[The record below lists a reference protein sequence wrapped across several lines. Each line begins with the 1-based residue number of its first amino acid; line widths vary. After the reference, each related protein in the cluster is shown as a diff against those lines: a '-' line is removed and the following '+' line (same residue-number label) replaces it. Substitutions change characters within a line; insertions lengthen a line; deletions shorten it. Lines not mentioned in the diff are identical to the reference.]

1 MRIGLYGLPS
11 AGKTHIL
18 SKIDFMEVISGS
30 TLLHKYAHDFDSQG
44 EIFRNNVREQLARSL
59 MGKPEFIMDGHYAF
73 GNEMAFTEYDGQLFD
88 AFLYLHI
95 KPEVL
100 KTRMS
105 ASEKNAKYLRYDVET
120 WQDAEIEGL
129 RNYCH
134 AHQKD
139 FYVIDNP
146 PKGYFDDVSDIID
159 FIQAIKQGFSCVTFA
174 RQCADQILHSMQ
186 GTTVT
191 LLDGD
196 KTLTREDSSN
206 KVLGYKTHLYDG
218 NFYTGYQSWK
228 QELDFQKLPTPTLS
242 FLPVQLNIDVLQEIR
257 KPAYILTSGH
267 KEIWSFISRHL
278 SLPFF
283 SGPEMSA
290 ETKVIITQELQRA
303 GKKVIS
309 YGDSM
314 NDYYM
319 LKQSDVG
326 NLVTKKDGTVSKS
339 LAGKDLEGLRIV

>member
-1 MRIGLYGLPS
+1 MRI
-11 AGKTHIL
+11 
-18 SKIDFMEVISGS
+18 
-30 TLLHKYAHDFDSQG
+30 
-44 EIFRNNVREQLARSL
+44 R
-59 MGKPEFIMDGHYAF
+59 
-73 GNEMAFTEYDGQLFD
+73 
-88 AFLYLHI
+88 
-95 KPEVL
+95 
-100 KTRMS
+100 
-105 ASEKNAKYLRYDVET
+105 
-120 WQDAEIEGL
+120 
-129 RNYCH
+129 
-134 AHQKD
+134 
-139 FYVIDNP
+139 
-146 PKGYFDDVSDIID
+146 
-159 FIQAIKQGFSCVTFA
+159 
-174 RQCADQILHSMQ
+174 
-186 GTTVT
+186 
-191 LLDGD
+191 D

-314 NDYYM
+314 KGRYGQQIISRKGFGGIENC
-319 LKQSDVG
+319 L
-326 NLVTKKDGTVSKS
+326 NSKRQIKC
-339 LAGKDLEGLRIV
+339 AN